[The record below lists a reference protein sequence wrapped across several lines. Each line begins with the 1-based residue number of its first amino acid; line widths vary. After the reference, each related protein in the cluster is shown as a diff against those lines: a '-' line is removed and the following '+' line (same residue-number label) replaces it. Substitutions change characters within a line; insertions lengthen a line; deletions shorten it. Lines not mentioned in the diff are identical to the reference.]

1 MRGVPGMGQFS
12 IGVVRVF
19 EVFRVCSIGIKA
31 M

>member
-1 MRGVPGMGQFS
+1 MLGVQGMGQSS

-19 EVFRVCSIGIKA
+19 EVFRVCSIGIKT